1 MKRLVGKPFT
11 FKMVVLVDLI
21 GNYEV
26 FRPKAEGGFNDLR
39 FRQRRVLIELRR
51 NF

>member
-1 MKRLVGKPFT
+1 MVAKPFT

-21 GNYEV
+21 GHYQV
-26 FRPKAEGGFNDLR
+26 FRPKAEGSFNDLQ
-39 FRQRRVLIELRR
+39 FRQKRVCVELRR